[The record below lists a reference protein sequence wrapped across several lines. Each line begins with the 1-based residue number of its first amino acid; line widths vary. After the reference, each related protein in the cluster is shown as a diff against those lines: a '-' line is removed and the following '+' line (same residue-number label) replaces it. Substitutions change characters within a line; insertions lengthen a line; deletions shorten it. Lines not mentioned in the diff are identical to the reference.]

1 MKENNHNHLPEG
13 QILRAVIDEQD
24 LSGKEQQ
31 HLRECSACKRKV
43 ARIKDGLQAFGKKA
57 GQAVPPLVRPVR
69 LPSEKPARISHNAGW
84 LPFFGAAAT
93 AGLLVFFYFMS
104 MEAMPPSGLIPMQSQ
119 ENLLEDESLM
129 RQISEMVENPLS
141 EEIYEISGENGVDF
155 DEDFLQF
162 VVPEIQDDFQSEIFI
177 QGGIKRC

>member
-1 MKENNHNHLPEG
+1 MKEHNHNHLPEG

-57 GQAVPPLVRPVR
+57 GQAVPPFSRPR
-69 LPSEKPARISHNAGW
+69 WNAPNLPPC
-84 LPFFGAAAT
+84 
-93 AGLLVFFYFMS
+93 VFFYFMS
-104 MEAMPPSGLIPMQSQ
+104 MEAMPPSGLFPMQSQ

-141 EEIYEISGENGVDF
+141 EEIYEISGENGFDF
-155 DEDFLQF
+155 DE
-162 VVPEIQDDFQSEIFI
+162 EK
-177 QGGIKRC
+177 GIMNDQVFSNYKYTVI

>member
-1 MKENNHNHLPEG
+1 MKENNHNHLLEG
-13 QILRAVIDEQD
+13 HILRAVIDEKD
-24 LSGKEQQ
+24 LSGNEQQ

-43 ARIKDGLQAFGKKA
+43 ARIKDGLQTFGKKA
-57 GQAVPPLVRPVR
+57 GQAVPPFSRPVR
-69 LPSEKPARISHNAGW
+69 LPSEKPARISHAGW

-104 MEAMPPSGLIPMQSQ
+104 MEAIPPSGLIPIQSQ

-129 RQISEMVENPLS
+129 RQISEMVENPFS

-162 VVPEIQDDFQSEIFI
+162 VVPEIQDDFQSKIFI
-177 QGGIKRC
+177 PGGIKRC